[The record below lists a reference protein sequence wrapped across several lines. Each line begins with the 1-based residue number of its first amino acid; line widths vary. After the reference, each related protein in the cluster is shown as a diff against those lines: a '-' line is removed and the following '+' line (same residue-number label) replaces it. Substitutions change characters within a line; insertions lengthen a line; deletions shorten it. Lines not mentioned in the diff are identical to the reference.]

1 MPTDAQQQDEVGPL
15 RSQLRLSLLSTHG
28 PLLSGE
34 ALATAM
40 GFRSQASLRQA
51 RLRGQVGVPLFTV
64 PRRRGWFA
72 LTQDVADWLAEVRSR
87 GNPNGE

>member
-1 MPTDAQQQDEVGPL
+1 MPADVQHQDVVEPL
-15 RSQLRLSLLSTHG
+15 RSQLRGSLLSAHG

-51 RLRGQVGVPLFTV
+51 RLRGQLGVPLFTV
-64 PRRRGWFA
+64 PCRRGWFA
-72 LTQDVADWLAEVRSR
+72 LTQDVADWLAEMRSR
-87 GNPNGE
+87 GRPNGG